1 MSMYLKQ
8 STAVGIMFGPF
19 VDKADGVTLKTD
31 ATTITDIDHATT
43 GIFLSKNGEPSVV
56 RHQTVTASVADAY
69 GMMHVHLDTTDTNT
83 VGPLDVL
90 FSKAATYLPVSKTF
104 IVLPANVYNSLMGTD
119 TLDVQVTGIGADVI
133 TAASIASG
141 AIDNATFAADVGSTA
156 IATNVIGIA
165 AAKGVAETL
174 NTAIPGSPT
183 ANSVNERVATMDGLL
198 LGTIAAGT
206 HNAQSGDSYAVVN
219 GASGL
224 VAIKTETALI
234 LADTGTDGVVIPQ
247 SQADKVWGTASRVLT
262 AGTNIALAKGS
273 GVTGFND
280 LSAADV
286 RASVGLASA
295 NLDTQIGTLAT
306 GTNLAT
312 VDGIVDA
319 IKLKTDLIPASPA
332 AVGSAMALEASAV
345 DAIHDEVVEGSTSL
359 RQAIRLMMSAL
370 FGKVSG
376 APTGPILFRDIG
388 DTKARI
394 TATVDLDGNRTA
406 VTKDAT

>member
-1 MSMYLKQ
+1 
-8 STAVGIMFGPF
+8 
-19 VDKADGVTLKTD
+19 
-31 ATTITDIDHATT
+31 
-43 GIFLSKNGEPSVV
+43 
-56 RHQTVTASVADAY
+56 
-69 GMMHVHLDTTDTNT
+69 
-83 VGPLDVL
+83 
-90 FSKAATYLPVSKTF
+90 
-104 IVLPANVYNSLMGTD
+104 
-119 TLDVQVTGIGADVI
+119 
-133 TAASIASG
+133 
-141 AIDNATFAADVGSTA
+141 VGSTA
-156 IATNVIGIA
+156 IATNIIGIA

-206 HNAQSGDSYAVVN
+206 HNAQSGDSYAIVN

-247 SQADKVWGTASRVLT
+247 AQADKVWGTASRVLT

-280 LSAADV
+280 LSASDV

-319 IKLKTDLIPASPA
+319 VKLKTDLIPASPA

-345 DAIHDEVVEGSTSL
+345 DAIHDEVVEGSTSF

-376 APTGPILFRDIG
+376 APTGPMLFRDIG

>member
-1 MSMYLKQ
+1 MAGGMYY
-8 STAVGIMFGPF
+8 AV
-19 VDKADGVTLKTD
+19 LD
-31 ATTITDIDHATT
+31 ATDTDTIGSSSLYVHVSGALACKVDFAVLDEAVYDVIFGTTAPSTLTAANVNSECDTAISDAALATAANLAT
-43 GIFLSKNGEPSVV
+43 VDTVVDGIEV
-56 RHQTVTASVADAY
+56 
-69 GMMHVHLDTTDTNT
+69 HVH
-83 VGPLDVL
+83 
-90 FSKAATYLPVSKTF
+90 
-104 IVLPANVYNSLMGTD
+104 
-119 TLDVQVTGIGADVI
+119 Q
-133 TAASIASG
+133 
-141 AIDNATFAADVGSTA
+141 IDS
-156 IATNVIGIA
+156 
-165 AAKGVAETL
+165 
-174 NTAIPGSPT
+174 
-183 ANSVNERVATMDGLL
+183 RV

-247 SQADKVWGTASRVLT
+247 AQADKVWGTASRVLT

>member
-247 SQADKVWGTASRVLT
+247 AQADKVWGTASRVLT